1 MDKKYLYFGIVI
13 LVILF
18 AFMFKFFVNDVKS
31 VETDGIKS
39 IPVKEFKKLIEEG
52 NSVLIDIRMPIELMQ
67 TGIISWA
74 QNIDSSSYD
83 FQDKLEALDKNEKY
97 LIYCRSWNR
106 TWSVLKT
113 MKQMWFSSV
122 YDLKWWIIAWLKSW
136 EKLIKN

>member
-1 MDKKYLYFGIVI
+1 
-13 LVILF
+13 
-18 AFMFKFFVNDVKS
+18 
-31 VETDGIKS
+31 
-39 IPVKEFKKLIEEG
+39 
-52 NSVLIDIRMPIELMQ
+52 MPIELMQ